1 MHSSEAGDSRVS
13 PARLAGEMEIGFR
26 VSLPEE
32 RVLTGNVAGKLSC
45 FRRLLRE
52 IGATPSHGL
61 RNDGRKVQVDL
72 YFASESGA
80 RYTSACFS
88 CHQILS
94 IIFFYI
100 STPSTH

>member
-1 MHSSEAGDSRVS
+1 MSGTFTRFPRSQIRWDSPQWQGERSDDRFAEMHSSEAGDSRVS

-72 YFASESGA
+72 S
-80 RYTSACFS
+80 
-88 CHQILS
+88 
-94 IIFFYI
+94 
-100 STPSTH
+100 